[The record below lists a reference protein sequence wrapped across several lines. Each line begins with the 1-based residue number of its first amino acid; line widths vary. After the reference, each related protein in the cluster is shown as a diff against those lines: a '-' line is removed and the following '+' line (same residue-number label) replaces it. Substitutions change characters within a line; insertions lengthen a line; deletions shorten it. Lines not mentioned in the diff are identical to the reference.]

1 VVVTAWAAAEPTRPP
16 LRGTRRVDV
25 AIVGAGLTGL
35 SAALELLELDPE
47 LRVVVVERATV
58 AGGASG
64 RGTGLLGTRVGPS
77 LTRARRRYGDDLARA
92 AYLWSVSAV
101 RHVLD
106 LVARHEILCDLVPGS
121 QLVVAGDE
129 PGASAQLAEADAAN
143 ALRLPITLVA
153 GDELPPVAARY
164 ASGLRYAPAATV
176 DPAALTAWLARLGE
190 GRGLTIFERT
200 AVRGIRS
207 GLRTTVVTDGGEL
220 HADNVIVA
228 VNAFGAHLGVPRG
241 VVGVTVQAGVTEKL
255 PPEALAAVAGL
266 RTEPLIG
273 AAELS
278 PYYRLTEDGRVVVGG
293 GAVRAG
299 TTAMAAPAPQRL
311 SAAVRG
317 LSPALAGTRIRAT
330 WAGPIG
336 MTVDGMPVVGRHP
349 DDRGLYYAGGC
360 NGHGLAVSVC
370 NGAFLARWIVNG
382 EHEELAF
389 ALPWVRSRAPWVP
402 GGRLANRVL
411 DRYLAHLTAAAGRRA
426 AGAPVRREAHG
437 VNS

>member
-1 VVVTAWAAAEPTRPP
+1 MTAWAAAEQTRSR

-35 SAALELLELDPE
+35 SAALELLELDPD
-47 LRVVVVERATV
+47 LRVVVVDRATV

-106 LVARHEILCDLVPGS
+106 LVARHSIGCDLVHGT
-121 QLVVAGDE
+121 QLVVADDE
-129 PGASAQLAEADAAN
+129 PGAAAQLTEADAAA
-143 ALRLPITLVA
+143 ALGLPITLVA
-153 GDELPPVAARY
+153 RDELPAVAARY
-164 ASGLRYAPAATV
+164 TSGLRYAPAATV
-176 DPAALTAWLARLGE
+176 DPAALTEWLARLGE
-190 GRGLTIFERT
+190 ERGLTIHEGT

-207 GLRTTVVTDGGEL
+207 GLRTTVVTADGEL

-228 VNAFGAHLGVPRG
+228 VNAFGAHLGVPPG
-241 VVGVTVQAGVTEKL
+241 VVGVTVQAGVTEQL
-255 PPEALAAVAGL
+255 SSAALAAVAGL

-278 PYYRLTEDGRVVVGG
+278 AYYRLTEDGRMVVGG
-293 GAVRAG
+293 RAIQG
-299 TTAMAAPAPQRL
+299 NTTALAAPAPQRL
-311 SAAVRG
+311 GAAVRE
-317 LSPALAGTRIRAT
+317 LSPALADTRLLAT

-336 MTVDGMPVVGRHP
+336 VTVDGMPVVGRHP

-360 NGHGLAVSVC
+360 NGHGLAGSVC

-382 EHEELAF
+382 EHEELTF
-389 ALPWVRSRAPWVP
+389 ALPWVRSSAPWIP
-402 GGRLANRVL
+402 RGRLANRVL
-411 DRYLAHLTAAAGRRA
+411 DRYLAHLTAVAGRRTT
-426 AGAPVRREAHG
+426 GIPRREEAHHVG
-437 VNS
+437 S